1 MCGYDREPGM
11 FDSPVPYPVSCRP
24 QAWAAGTGL
33 LIVQSILGLE
43 VDAFANTLRLAP
55 HLPPWL
61 STVEVRNLRVGER
74 RVDFRVTRAGVE
86 VISDG
91 GVTVQVEQ

>member
-1 MCGYDREPGM
+1 M
-11 FDSPVPYPVSCRP
+11 
-24 QAWAAGTGL
+24 
-33 LIVQSILGLE
+33 QSILGLE

-61 STVEVRNLRVGER
+61 SMVEVRNLRVGER
-74 RVDFRVTRAGVE
+74 RVDFRATRVGVE

-91 GVTVQVEQ
+91 GVNVQVEQ

>member
-1 MCGYDREPGM
+1 M
-11 FDSPVPYPVSCRP
+11 
-24 QAWAAGTGL
+24 
-33 LIVQSILGLE
+33 QSILGLE
-43 VDAFANTLRLAP
+43 VDALANTLRLAP
-55 HLPPWL
+55 HLPPRL

-86 VISDG
+86 VISAG